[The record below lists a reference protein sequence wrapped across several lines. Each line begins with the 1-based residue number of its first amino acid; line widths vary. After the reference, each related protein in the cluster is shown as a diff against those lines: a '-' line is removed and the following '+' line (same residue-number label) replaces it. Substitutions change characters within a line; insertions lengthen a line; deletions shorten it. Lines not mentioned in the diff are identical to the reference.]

1 MVKLIKTS
9 KAEAVTAEATRRQ
22 EEVELRKK
30 GLSGRICVL
39 CRTDNSYSL
48 DKRVRGA
55 LIKKRLY
62 RFTPEG
68 QKELNLLLGP
78 IREEILVQGQLVR
91 NLKEKKT
98 EGDLTN
104 EVSKLKKLRRTL
116 EKTEAEL
123 TAEEDEIDYKKI
135 SSTIKNH
142 FFYSQSATLYGGSGG
157 FIDFGP
163 YGTKVWS

>member
-1 MVKLIKTS
+1 M
-9 KAEAVTAEATRRQ
+9 ADRRTGTTT
-22 EEVELRKK
+22 EVGPDLTVRE
-30 GLSGRICVL
+30 VL
-39 CRTDNSYSL
+39 M
-48 DKRVRGA
+48 
-55 LIKKRLY
+55 KKRLY

-68 QKELNLLLGP
+68 QNELNLLLGP

-91 NLKEKKT
+91 NLKEKKA

-163 YGTKVWS
+163 YGIKVGALCSIRRPTFWVPPTPSSKDPWKTPES

>member
-1 MVKLIKTS
+1 M
-9 KAEAVTAEATRRQ
+9 
-22 EEVELRKK
+22 
-30 GLSGRICVL
+30 
-39 CRTDNSYSL
+39 
-48 DKRVRGA
+48 
-55 LIKKRLY
+55 
-62 RFTPEG
+62 
-68 QKELNLLLGP
+68 NLLLGP

-163 YGTKVWS
+163 YGTKVRSYQGSPDCLSSPNPYRQTLESYDMLHISSTNFLF